1 MTEEA
6 LPDGHDH
13 DAPASAI
20 LPSEPRPAVWPRLAA
35 GVAFALALFASAGVA
50 FLWWQYREFYVSL
63 HEADRELEASLER
76 VRATQRALSDRIDA
90 LRAAADAARERT
102 ERLADRLEELPA
114 RLAELERELGDAPAR
129 LAAAERQLAA
139 VQGGSFDA
147 QARWLK
153 AEAEYYLAVANAEL
167 ELAGR
172 WDNAAT
178 ALELAD
184 GRLRALADPAVAPVR
199 RQIAADLLALE
210 SVVRPDLERVVYDL
224 ASLAE
229 RVDAL
234 PLRRVGTADADEPT
248 LDDVEPGL
256 GRLVAS
262 ARRALSSLVTIE
274 RREDAEARVTSAERR
289 ALAHRELRTELS
301 LARAGALQRDRAAY
315 VASLE
320 AAASLLERDFDLADP
335 GVRAAIALVEE
346 LAAIDISP
354 PRPDISRS
362 LSLLRNLESEAESD

>member
-6 LPDGHDH
+6 LPAGHDH
-13 DAPASAI
+13 DAPAPPAV
-20 LPSEPRPAVWPRLAA
+20 PPEPRPVWPRLAA
-35 GVAFALALFASAGVA
+35 GVAFALALLASAGVA
-50 FLWWQYREFYVSL
+50 FLWWQYREFYVAL
-63 HEADRELEASLER
+63 HEADVELEASLER
-76 VRATQRALSDRIDA
+76 IRATQRALSDRLDA
-90 LRAAADAARERT
+90 LGAAVDAARERA
-102 ERLADRLEELPA
+102 ERLEELPA
-114 RLAELERELGDAPAR
+114 RMAELERQLGDVPAR

-147 QARWLK
+147 QATWLK

-210 SVVRPDLERVVYDL
+210 SVTRPDLERVVFEL
-224 ASLAE
+224 ASLAD
-229 RVDAL
+229 RVDSL
-234 PLRRVGTADADEPT
+234 PLRRVGGAEADEPP
-248 LDDVEPGL
+248 LEDVEPGL
-256 GRLVAS
+256 GRLVTS
-262 ARRALSSLVTIE
+262 ARRALASLVTIE
-274 RREDAEARVTSAERR
+274 RRDDAESRVTSAERR

-315 VASLE
+315 AASLS
-320 AAASLLERDFDLADP
+320 AAAGLLERDFDLTDP
-335 GVRAAIALVEE
+335 GVRAAAALVDE
-346 LAAIDISP
+346 LAAVDVSP

-362 LSLLRNLESEAESD
+362 LSLLRNLESGSD

>member
-6 LPDGHDH
+6 LPHGPD
-13 DAPASAI
+13 PALPPAI
-20 LPSEPRPAVWPRLAA
+20 PSEPRAVWPKLAA
-35 GVAFALALFASAGVA
+35 GVAFALALLSSAGVA
-50 FLWWQYREFYVSL
+50 FLWWQYREFYVAL
-63 HEADRELEASLER
+63 HEADIELDESLER

-90 LRAAADAARERT
+90 LGGAADAARERT
-102 ERLADRLEELPA
+102 ERLASRLEDLPTRMADLERQLGDVPA
-114 RLAELERELGDAPAR
+114 RIAS
-129 LAAAERQLAA
+129 AERQLAA

-147 QARWLK
+147 QATWLK

-210 SVVRPDLERVVYDL
+210 SVARPDLERVVFEL
-224 ASLAE
+224 ASLAD

-234 PLRRVGTADADEPT
+234 PLRAVGGAEADEQP
-248 LDDVEPGL
+248 LDEVEPGL
-256 GRLVAS
+256 GRLITSV
-262 ARRALSSLVTIE
+262 RRALSSLVTIE
-274 RREDAEARVTSAERR
+274 RRDDAEARVTSAERR

-301 LARAGALQRDRAAY
+301 LARAGALQSDSAAY
-315 VASLE
+315 SASLK
-320 AAASLLERDFDLADP
+320 AARGLLERDFDAADP
-335 GVRAAIALVEE
+335 GVRAAAALVDE
-346 LAAIDISP
+346 LAAVDISP

-362 LSLLRNLESEAESD
+362 LSLLRNLDSGSD